1 MFTPKS
7 SGILGSFSHIH
18 APPEVKHFVQGLD
31 SRWSIDVLPQEET
44 TLHDPWLLKYGKVMQ
59 SICPIYPIWKNISQN
74 TNMSICLSNEAT
86 INKQPACDYPL
97 FIGKGGHE
105 FWGPLAPLA
114 HLLVLPR
121 EALIQFQNRRNP
133 LKNVGKKRRG
143 LLSTQINWIKQ
154 ETCQV
159 TLKYWKKT
167 HINIFVNQRD
177 VPKHRR
183 VGLQYI
189 CKLQYIIWVS
199 SVNFLLSSSNDVHKY
214 YSK

>member
-1 MFTPKS
+1 M
-7 SGILGSFSHIH
+7 IYWCSF
-18 APPEVKHFVQGLD
+18 
-31 SRWSIDVLPQEET
+31 PQEET
-44 TLHDPWLLKYGKVMQ
+44 TVHGPWLLKYGKVYARYERTYHKIQ
-59 SICPIYPIWKNISQN
+59 
-74 TNMSICLSNEAT
+74 ICLSSEAT

-97 FIGKGGHE
+97 FIGKRGHE
-105 FWGPLAPLA
+105 FWGPLA

-121 EALIQFQNRRNP
+121 EALLQFQNRRNP

-159 TLKYWKKT
+159 TLKYLKKT
-167 HINIFVNQRD
+167 HMNIFVNQRD
-177 VPKHRR
+177 VPKHGR

-214 YSK
+214 YRK

>member
-18 APPEVKHFVQGLD
+18 SPSEVKHFVQGLD
-31 SRWSIDVLPQEET
+31 SWWSIDVFSPRGNNT
-44 TLHDPWLLKYGKVMQ
+44 PWSMVIEIWQ
-59 SICPIYPIWKNISQN
+59 SICPIWKNISQ
-74 TNMSICLSNEAT
+74 ICLSNEAT

-97 FIGKGGHE
+97 FIGKRGHE
-105 FWGPLAPLA
+105 FWGPLA

-121 EALIQFQNRRNP
+121 EALLQFQNRRNP

-159 TLKYWKKT
+159 TLKYLKK
-167 HINIFVNQRD
+167 HMNIFVNQRD
-177 VPKHRR
+177 LPKHRR